1 MNMSIFNLCPPA
13 FIYLVFSIT
22 QIMLDTFKGLYNTA
36 FFKFIVMTMITLLLN
51 ALCQMG
57 LGIVSW
63 IFVFIPFI
71 FMTVIVAML
80 LYIFGLKDSTGKLES
95 KKYLEYS
102 TSVPY
107 SGSVTTRFNPSH
119 PLQTQS
125 INVLNSLK
133 TPPYYSTSTAYESF
147 SSIN

>member
-1 MNMSIFNLCPPA
+1 MSIFNLCPPA

-22 QIMLDTFKGLYNTA
+22 QIMIDTIKGLYNTA
-36 FFKFIVMTMITLLLN
+36 FFKFIVMTTITLLLN

-80 LYIFGLKDSTGKLES
+80 LYIFGLKDSSGKLEP
-95 KKYLEYS
+95 KNYLEYS

-107 SGSVTTRFNPSH
+107 TTTPSAPSH

-125 INVLNSLK
+125 INVFRSLQ
-133 TPPYYSTSTAYESF
+133 TPPYYSTSPAYESF
-147 SSIN
+147 SS

>member
-95 KKYLEYS
+95 KKYL
-102 TSVPY
+102 
-107 SGSVTTRFNPSH
+107 
-119 PLQTQS
+119 QTQS

>member
-1 MNMSIFNLCPPA
+1 MDSICPPA
-13 FIYLVFSIT
+13 LIYLAFSLT
-22 QIMLDTFKGLYNTA
+22 QIVIDTFKGLYNTA
-36 FFKFIVMTMITLLLN
+36 FFKFIVMVTITFLLN
-51 ALCQMG
+51 ALCQGGMT
-57 LGIVSW
+57 IISW
-63 IFVFIPFI
+63 VLVFIPFI

-95 KKYLEYS
+95 KKYL
-102 TSVPY
+102 
-107 SGSVTTRFNPSH
+107 
-119 PLQTQS
+119 QTHS

>member
-1 MNMSIFNLCPPA
+1 MSIFNLCPPA

-22 QIMLDTFKGLYNTA
+22 QIMIDAFKGLYNTA
-36 FFKFIVMTMITLLLN
+36 FFKFIVMTTITLLLN

-80 LYIFGLKDSTGKLES
+80 LYIFGLKDSSGKIEPTH
-95 KKYLEYS
+95 Y
-102 TSVPY
+102 
-107 SGSVTTRFNPSH
+107 
-119 PLQTQS
+119 LQTQS
-125 INVLNSLK
+125 INVFRSLQ

-147 SSIN
+147 SS

>member
-1 MNMSIFNLCPPA
+1 MSIFNLCPPA

-22 QIMLDTFKGLYNTA
+22 QIIIDTSKGLYNTA

-80 LYIFGLKDSTGKLES
+80 LYIFGLKDSSGKLEPT
-95 KKYLEYS
+95 KYLQ
-102 TSVPY
+102 T
-107 SGSVTTRFNPSH
+107 
-119 PLQTQS
+119 QTQS
-125 INVLNSLK
+125 INIFSSLK

-147 SSIN
+147 SS

>member
-1 MNMSIFNLCPPA
+1 MSIFNLCPPA

-22 QIMLDTFKGLYNTA
+22 QIMIDTIKGLYNTA

-80 LYIFGLKDSTGKLES
+80 LYIFGLKDSSGKLEPT
-95 KKYLEYS
+95 KY
-102 TSVPY
+102 
-107 SGSVTTRFNPSH
+107 
-119 PLQTQS
+119 LQTQT
-125 INVLNSLK
+125 INFFNSLK

-147 SSIN
+147 SS

>member
-95 KKYLEYS
+95 KKYL
-102 TSVPY
+102 
-107 SGSVTTRFNPSH
+107 
-119 PLQTQS
+119 QTHS

-133 TPPYYSTSTAYESF
+133 APPYYSTSTAYESF

>member
-1 MNMSIFNLCPPA
+1 MSIFNLCPPA

-22 QIMLDTFKGLYNTA
+22 QIMIDTIKGLYNTA

-80 LYIFGLKDSTGKLES
+80 LYIFGLKDSSGKLEPT
-95 KKYLEYS
+95 KY
-102 TSVPY
+102 
-107 SGSVTTRFNPSH
+107 
-119 PLQTQS
+119 LQTQT
-125 INVLNSLK
+125 INVFNSLK

>member
-1 MNMSIFNLCPPA
+1 MISLCPPA
-13 FIYLVFSIT
+13 LIYIAFSLT
-22 QIMLDTFKGLYNTA
+22 QVVIDTFKGLYNTA

-80 LYIFGLKDSTGKLES
+80 LYIFGLKDSSGKIEPTN
-95 KKYLEYS
+95 Y
-102 TSVPY
+102 
-107 SGSVTTRFNPSH
+107 
-119 PLQTQS
+119 LQTQS
-125 INVLNSLK
+125 INVFNSLK

-147 SSIN
+147 SS